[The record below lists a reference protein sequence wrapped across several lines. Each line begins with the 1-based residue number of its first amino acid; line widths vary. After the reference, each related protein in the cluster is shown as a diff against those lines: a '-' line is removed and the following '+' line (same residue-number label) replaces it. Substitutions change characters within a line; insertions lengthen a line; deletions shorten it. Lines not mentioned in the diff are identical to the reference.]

1 MQSKS
6 ERIHRGEIR
15 VAVRDTDVWSF
26 SENDDDDLNVSVSR
40 GELMVVISCMNDLA
54 IVFIPRSGL
63 LCWLSVWRLKNV
75 TG

>member
-26 SENDDDDLNVSVSR
+26 SENDDDDRNISVSR
-40 GELMVVISCMNDLA
+40 GELMVVLSCTNDLA
-54 IVFIPRSGL
+54 IVFIPKSTMV
-63 LCWLSVWRLKNV
+63 CWLSTWRLKSV